1 MKGITMKIF
10 VYGTLLRGMLRA
22 PVLRNSEFLGSGF
35 IQGSFYDLGE
45 YPGVCEG
52 NDPIYGEIYQI
63 DKNTLEILDQIE
75 GYNPAAERQ
84 SLYVRKNVFVT
95 PFDGG
100 TPIEAIT
107 YFYNG
112 DTTGCNPI
120 ACGDYR
126 RYIMENTPGD
136 QWYLAYGPN
145 MNQKHMINRVG
156 TFRQSIS
163 GYVGGYHSV
172 FNKCAV
178 DGGVAVN
185 IAFIKGHGCP
195 VAAYRLTKDQLNKLD
210 IYEGEGTHYIRLG
223 LPFSFI
229 DKETHR
235 TALGHV
241 YIAHPSMVTE
251 YKVPS
256 SDYLNIIRDGYLEH
270 GFGTTELMLQGMYPS
285 PPW

>member
-1 MKGITMKIF
+1 MKIF
-10 VYGTLLRGMLRA
+10 VYGTLLRGMLRS
-22 PVLRNSEFLGSGF
+22 PVLNDSEFLGSGF

-52 NDPIYGEIYQI
+52 NDPIYGEIYQV
-63 DKNTLEILDQIE
+63 DKNTLETLDQIE
-75 GYNPAAERQ
+75 GYNPAAEKQ
-84 SLYVRKNVFVT
+84 SLYVRKNVFIT

-112 DTTGCNPI
+112 DITGCNPI
-120 ACGDYR
+120 TCGDYR
-126 RYIMENTPGD
+126 RYIMEKAPGD
-136 QWYLAYGPN
+136 QWYLAYGTDL
-145 MNQKHMINRVG
+145 NQKHMINRVG
-156 TFRQSIS
+156 TFKLAVPGNAYAYLH
-163 GYVGGYHSV
+163 GYQLV
-172 FNKCAV
+172 FNKCAA
-178 DGGVAVN
+178 DGGVAAN
-185 IAFIKGHGCP
+185 IVFIPGHGCR
-195 VAAYRLTKDQLNKLD
+195 VVAYRLTKDQLNKLD

-223 LPFSFI
+223 LPFSFL
-229 DKETHR
+229 DKETSR

-256 SDYLNIIRDGYLEH
+256 SDYFNIIRDGHHEH
-270 GFGTTELMLQGMYPS
+270 GFGETELMLQGMYPS

>member
-1 MKGITMKIF
+1 MKIF

-22 PVLRNSEFLGSGF
+22 PVLNDSEFLGSGF

-52 NDPIYGEIYQI
+52 KDPIYGEIYQV
-63 DKNTLEILDQIE
+63 DQNTLKTLDQIE

-112 DTTGCNPI
+112 DITGCNLI

-126 RYIMENTPGD
+126 RYIMENTSDD
-136 QWYLAYGPN
+136 QWYLAYGSN
-145 MNQKHMINRVG
+145 MNHKQMIDRVG
-156 TFRQSIS
+156 AAKQVIA
-163 GYVGGYHSV
+163 GYVNGYQLV
-172 FNKCAV
+172 FNKCAE
-178 DGGVAVN
+178 DGGVAEN
-185 IAFIKGHGCP
+185 IGYIKGNRCP
-195 VAAYRLTKDQLNKLD
+195 VLAYQLTKEQLNELD
-210 IYEGEGTHYIRLG
+210 FYEGAGTHYIRLG
-223 LPFSFI
+223 LQFNFM
-229 DKETHR
+229 DKEKR
-235 TALGHV
+235 RFKLGHV

-256 SDYLNIIRDGYLEH
+256 KNYLNAIRDGYIQN
-270 GFGTTELMLQGMYPS
+270 GFKTGELMFYAMHPS
-285 PPW
+285 ELF

>member
-136 QWYLAYGPN
+136 QWYLAYGTN
-145 MNQKHMINRVG
+145 MNQKINR
-156 TFRQSIS
+156 
-163 GYVGGYHSV
+163 
-172 FNKCAV
+172 AV
-178 DGGVAVN
+178 LQTGHLWIWVVIIRYLMRCRWGVAVN
-185 IAFIKGHGCP
+185 IAFISAVSCCSIP
-195 VAAYRLTKDQLNKLD
+195 VNERSIKKLD
-210 IYEGEGTHYIRLG
+210 IYEGEGTHILDWG
-223 LPFSFI
+223 SCFLLLIKKPT
-229 DKETHR
+229 DCT
-235 TALGHV
+235 GHV

-256 SDYLNIIRDGYLEH
+256 
-270 GFGTTELMLQGMYPS
+270 
-285 PPW
+285 